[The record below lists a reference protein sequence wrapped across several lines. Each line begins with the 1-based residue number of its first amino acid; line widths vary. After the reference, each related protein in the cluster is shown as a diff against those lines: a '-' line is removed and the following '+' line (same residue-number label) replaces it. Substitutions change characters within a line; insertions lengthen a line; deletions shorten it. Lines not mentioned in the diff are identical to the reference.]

1 MVLLQR
7 RRLKLL
13 KNKWV
18 VYAVAL
24 AVIAG
29 ACFYVYKIIYPNEP
43 LHVAATDEAIERVKQ
58 ENADMKRRLDELEKQ
73 VKAESKQIKVQERE
87 KVDAMPP
94 DAVAGAIADELRL
107 FLDSDN

>member
-1 MVLLQR
+1 M
-7 RRLKLL
+7 L

-24 AVIAG
+24 VIMAG

-43 LHVAATDEAIERVKQ
+43 PQVEVTNQALEAAKK

-73 VKAESKQIKVQERE
+73 VKQGAKQIKVQERE

-94 DAVAGAIADELRL
+94 DAVAGAIADELRI
-107 FLDSDN
+107 FLRTD

>member
-1 MVLLQR
+1 MR
-7 RRLKLL
+7 

-18 VYAVAL
+18 VYAVAM
-24 AVIAG
+24 VIMAG

-43 LHVAATDEAIERVKQ
+43 PQVEITNQALEAVKQ

-73 VKAESKQIKVQERE
+73 VRQGAKQIKVQERE

-107 FLDSDN
+107 FLGAD

>member
-1 MVLLQR
+1 M
-7 RRLKLL
+7 L

-24 AVIAG
+24 VIMAG
-29 ACFYVYKIIYPNEP
+29 ACFYIYKTIFPPEP
-43 LHVAATDEAIERVKQ
+43 TQIVVTDLALDAAKK

-73 VKAESKQIKVQERE
+73 VRQGAKQIKQEERE

-94 DAVAGAIADELRL
+94 DAVAGAIADELRI
-107 FLDSDN
+107 FLRTD

>member
-1 MVLLQR
+1 M
-7 RRLKLL
+7 L

-18 VYAVAL
+18 VYAAAL
-24 AVIAG
+24 VIMAG

-43 LHVAATDEAIERVKQ
+43 PQIEVTNQALEAAKK

-73 VKAESKQIKVQERE
+73 VRQGAKQIKVQERE

-94 DAVAGAIADELRL
+94 DAVAVAIADELRL
-107 FLDSDN
+107 FLRAD

>member
-1 MVLLQR
+1 M
-7 RRLKLL
+7 L

-24 AVIAG
+24 VIMAG

-43 LHVAATDEAIERVKQ
+43 PQVEVTNQALEAAKK

-73 VKAESKQIKVQERE
+73 VRQGAKQIKQEERA
-87 KVDAMPP
+87 KVDSLPP

-107 FLDSDN
+107 FLGAD

>member
-1 MVLLQR
+1 M
-7 RRLKLL
+7 L

-24 AVIAG
+24 VIMAG

-43 LHVAATDEAIERVKQ
+43 PQVEITNQALEAAKQ

-73 VKAESKQIKVQERE
+73 VKQGAKQIRQEERV
-87 KVDAMPP
+87 KVDSLHP
-94 DAVAGAIADELRL
+94 DAVADSIADELRL
-107 FLDSDN
+107 FLRTD

>member
-1 MVLLQR
+1 M
-7 RRLKLL
+7 L

-24 AVIAG
+24 AVIVG

-43 LHVAATDEAIERVKQ
+43 PQVQITNQALEAAKQ

-73 VKAESKQIKVQERE
+73 VKQGAKQIKVQERV

-94 DAVAGAIADELRL
+94 DAIAVAVADELRL
-107 FLDSDN
+107 FLGAD

>member
-1 MVLLQR
+1 M
-7 RRLKLL
+7 K
-13 KNKWV
+13 KWI

-24 AVIAG
+24 AIIVG

-43 LHVAATDEAIERVKQ
+43 PQVEVTNQALEAAKK

-73 VKAESKQIKVQERE
+73 VRQGAKQIKQEERA
-87 KVDAMPP
+87 KVDSLPP

-107 FLDSDN
+107 FLGAD

>member
-1 MVLLQR
+1 MVLPQR

-24 AVIAG
+24 AVIVG
-29 ACFYVYKIIYPNEP
+29 ACFYIYKTIFPPEP
-43 LHVAATDEAIERVKQ
+43 TQIVVTDLALEQAKK

-73 VKAESKQIKVQERE
+73 VRQGAKQIRQEERA
-87 KVDAMPP
+87 KVDSLPP
-94 DAVAGAIADELRL
+94 DAVAGAIADELRI
-107 FLDSDN
+107 FLGSD

>member
-1 MVLLQR
+1 MNQTSKVIS
-7 RRLKLL
+7 
-13 KNKWV
+13 V
-18 VYAVAL
+18 VAL
-24 AVIAG
+24 IIVIVAG
-29 ACFYVYKIIYPNEP
+29 VWIYRIIYPPEP
-43 LHVAATDEAIERVKQ
+43 PQVEITNQALEAAKK
-58 ENADMKRRLDELEKQ
+58 ENADMKRRIDELEKQ

>member
-1 MVLLQR
+1 MAQAQR

-24 AVIAG
+24 VIMAG

-43 LHVAATDEAIERVKQ
+43 PQVEVTNQALEAAKK

-73 VKAESKQIKVQERE
+73 VRQGAKQIKQEERA
-87 KVDAMPP
+87 KVDSLPP
-94 DAVAGAIADELRL
+94 DAVAGAIADELRI
-107 FLDSDN
+107 FLGAD